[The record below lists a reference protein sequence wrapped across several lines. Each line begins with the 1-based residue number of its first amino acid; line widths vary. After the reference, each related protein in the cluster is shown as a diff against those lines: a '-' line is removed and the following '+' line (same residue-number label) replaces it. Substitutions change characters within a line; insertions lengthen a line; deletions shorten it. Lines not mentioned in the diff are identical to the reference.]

1 MSRSGKWY
9 PIRTDNISNML
20 TDILSK
26 FRSELE
32 LAIKPIEERLDELE
46 SRTGQGV
53 TTTTRR
59 GLTEE
64 DLPLPMEEM
73 EVGMSW
79 TEIKQQQQGWR
90 EAYIDLM
97 ALRRAMFGYT
107 MLAASMG
114 LDKNM
119 RQQLRQIE
127 NMISA
132 AVRLMQT
139 IRVLQ
144 AMEAGTMGWW
154 GLPLTG
160 GMLAAT
166 FVYSA
171 KATGGG

>member
-1 MSRSGKWY
+1 MGEAPFY
-9 PIRTDNISNML
+9 PIHNLS
-20 TDILSK
+20 DILSK
-26 FRSELE
+26 FRNELN
-32 LAIKPIEERLDELE
+32 LALQDVNKRIDELE
-46 SRTGQGV
+46 SRIGQGA
-53 TTTTRR
+53 TTTRR

-139 IRVLQ
+139 IRILQ